1 MVAVPPMAM
10 QREPPARPAA
20 TPPHRREWLIA
31 TMFAIAGSAAVL
43 ASLSGAVRGP
53 ERPLRIGANFWI
65 GYEPLRHMPTVGDR
79 SDVRIVEMRST
90 SAVLE
95 GLRAGTLDG
104 AAVTIDEAIR
114 HSGPDLP
121 LSIVLVLDQSNGAD
135 AVLARPGAPAVPP
148 TGARIGVETEG
159 VGALVMSRFLGSVGL
174 TRRDVQVIDLP
185 ASGHDAAFVE
195 GGLDYLVTYQPHV
208 ARLEAQGAMRIFDS
222 RSIANEVIDVL
233 VVRRQVLAA
242 RTRDV
247 ERLTSLWFDGL
258 AAMHDEIARDPG
270 ALAKRLELPV
280 EEIGVILDGLS
291 YPNRDRNRQ
300 MMADGSLS
308 GSIERITAWA
318 RGESIVTGTGW
329 LEIGTAR
336 QERHR

>member
-1 MVAVPPMAM
+1 MVAVSPMTM

-20 TPPHRREWLIA
+20 TLPHRREWLVA
-31 TMFAIAGSAAVL
+31 TVFAIGGSAAVL
-43 ASLSGAVRGP
+43 ASLSGALRGP

-65 GYEPLRHMPTVGDR
+65 GYEPLRHLPIVGDR

-135 AVLARPGAPAVPP
+135 AVLARHGAPAVPP
-148 TGARIGVETEG
+148 PGARIGVETEG
-159 VGALVMSRFLGSVGL
+159 VGAFVLSRFLESVGR

-195 GGLDYLVTYQPHV
+195 GGIDYLVTYQPHV
-208 ARLEAQGAMRIFDS
+208 ARLEEQGAMRIFDS

-247 ERLTSLWFDGL
+247 ERLTALWFDGL
-258 AAMHDEIARDPG
+258 AAMHDEIGRDPR

-280 EEIGVILDGLS
+280 AEIGVMLDGLS
-291 YPNRDRNRQ
+291 YPNRDQNRQ

-308 GSIERITAWA
+308 GSIERITTWA
-318 RGESIVTGTGW
+318 HREGMVVGSQW
-329 LEIGTAR
+329 LDIGAVR
-336 QERHR
+336 QERRR